1 MTRDE
6 RIQAALDACYPDASR
21 PSHGQ
26 LSRALDAALADVG
39 GLDGLDGLLIARGV
53 WLAQVD
59 DERDALR
66 ADRDRLREALRSRVG
81 VVTRDAMAGLFDDRD
96 GRIDAGERAY
106 YRHAAL
112 RQGESRKALAAAL
125 DAALA
130 DLGGLDGLE
139 GFALRFDAQRS
150 ALEAV
155 EADRDRLREAI
166 REVVIEGE
174 KWPTSGAAPG
184 SPLARLKDA
193 LRESEAGS

>member
-66 ADRDRLREALRSRVG
+66 ADRDRLREALRATVG
-81 VVTRDAMAGLFDDRD
+81 PALGPHTLVV
-96 GRIDAGERAY
+96 
-106 YRHAAL
+106 
-112 RQGESRKALAAAL
+112 
-125 DAALA
+125 
-130 DLGGLDGLE
+130 
-139 GFALRFDAQRS
+139 
-150 ALEAV
+150 V
-155 EADRDRLREAI
+155 E
-166 REVVIEGE
+166 
-174 KWPTSGAAPG
+174 
-184 SPLARLKDA
+184 DA